1 MAGAG
6 AAMLAVDPKVAFA
19 AVGGEAGRD
28 KTADEL
34 WVERFWISEDE
45 VPMTLVDVLMIYL
58 PAVLLL
64 AAFFFILYLVVKKAV
79 RDGVIAALDE
89 KK

>member
-6 AAMLAVDPKVAFA
+6 AAMLAVDPMAAFA

-34 WVERFWISEDE
+34 CVERFWISEDE
-45 VPMTLVDVLMIYL
+45 APMTLVDVLMIYL

-79 RDGVIAALDE
+79 RDGVIAAMDE